1 MSQVTKVR
9 LPNGQTMTVE
19 DWTSAEPLYST
30 VELASGPFIKLE
42 AFSYGTGGNV
52 PGSTTGAAGAA
63 RRSNL
68 ADTNLQGSGGVLP
81 PNEEIVVYSMMIECF
96 TVAYPFDLKNPFG
109 QTAAQIATALGND
122 VLPQPDP
129 PDVSLLN
136 MLRIQ
141 QSVIISFRISTDGKK
156 YTNHPIGWYPA
167 SMGTQ
172 QYNSQATVAYGV
184 GATPAPPGDVVGT
197 VVGQNGGTDADQ
209 KRIFASP
216 FYVEGGDVM
225 VVAFDAPTGSIGD
238 STPGGGSTPLAL
250 GPLGRIRARVYL
262 DGYRRRPVA

>member
-9 LPNGQTMTVE
+9 LPNGQTMTIE

-30 VELASGPFIKLE
+30 VEITSGQFTKLE
-42 AFSYGTGGNV
+42 AFSYGVGGQV
-52 PGSTTGAAGAA
+52 PGSATGTLPVTT
-63 RRSNL
+63 RRSNW

-81 PNEEIVVYSMMIECF
+81 PNEEIVIYSMMIECF
-96 TVAYPFDLKNPFG
+96 TVVYPFDLTTPFG
-109 QTAAQIATALGND
+109 QTTTHIANGLGAD

-136 MLRIQ
+136 MLRLQ
-141 QSVIISFRISTDGKK
+141 RDLIIRLRISTDGKL
-156 YTNHPIGWYPA
+156 YTSHPLGWYPA
-167 SMGTQ
+167 SMGTF
-172 QYNSQATVAYGV
+172 QYNSHQQVAFSGNAT
-184 GATPAPPGDVVGT
+184 GT
-197 VVGQNGGTDADQ
+197 VVGQNGGPDADH

-225 VVAFDAPTGSIGD
+225 VVAFDAPTGSVQGLAVTAIGQ
-238 STPGGGSTPLAL
+238 SAPNNAQ
-250 GPLGRIRARVYL
+250 GRIRARVYL